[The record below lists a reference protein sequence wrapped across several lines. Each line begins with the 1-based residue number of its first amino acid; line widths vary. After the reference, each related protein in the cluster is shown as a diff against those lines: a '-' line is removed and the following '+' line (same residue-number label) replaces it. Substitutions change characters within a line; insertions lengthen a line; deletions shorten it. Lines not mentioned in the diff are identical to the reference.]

1 MSNIVKDLILSDSN
15 ELIASYLSQINIAM
29 EDKSYESVPQTLD
42 KLRNE
47 LDKDIA
53 RRLYA
58 SKKGGYN
65 TLIKLMK
72 SCSNNSTVLRSA
84 LKTIT
89 SLMNGNPDLLND
101 EGIALQIQ

>member
-1 MSNIVKDLILSDSN
+1 MSNIIKDLILNDDS
-15 ELIASYLSQINIAM
+15 ELIVSSLNQINNAI
-29 EDKSYESVPQTLD
+29 EDQNYENVHHTLD

-53 RRLYA
+53 RRIYA
-58 SKKGGYN
+58 GKKGAYN

-72 SCSNNSTVLRSA
+72 ACLNNATIIKSA
-84 LKTIT
+84 LKAIT